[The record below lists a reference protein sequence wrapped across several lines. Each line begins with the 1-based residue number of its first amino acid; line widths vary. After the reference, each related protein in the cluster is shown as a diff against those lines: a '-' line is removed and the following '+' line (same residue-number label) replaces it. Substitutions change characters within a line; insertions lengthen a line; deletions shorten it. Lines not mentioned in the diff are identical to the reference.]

1 MLKNLARPVHK
12 FGGSSLANAERFRV
26 IPELLPEGN
35 ELIVVSALQG
45 VTSQLQQALDD
56 ALHEQHQKTLQQL
69 MKQHETL
76 IQVLQLDEQCLKMI
90 QKDLGHIHE
99 ILQAI
104 ARAGFY
110 ERSIQQLLLG
120 YGELWSAHLLAAY
133 LSKIFNRKV
142 ICLDASKVLFVYEKD
157 GMLTIHWEKSEAALL
172 KYLDSMVFDQLVI
185 TGFIAADLDGKRTTL
200 GRNGSDF
207 SAAIFANFF
216 NAPSLTIWTDVD
228 GVYSADPKLVKAAFV
243 IENLSYQEAL
253 ELAYFGSKVLH
264 PMTIAPA
271 AAKKIPINIKNSF
284 RPSAQGTFIANA
296 TNSSSYLIKG
306 ISCLTD
312 IALIN
317 IEGTGILSVSGMT
330 ARVCDQLNR
339 HDIRVIFIAQASSE
353 HSLCLAIPKPL
364 AAKTLQLLSEYL
376 HPERTHQHIANI
388 WVDEEVALLAV
399 VGDNMVGTP
408 GIASKL
414 CTALSNINVS
424 IRAITQ
430 GASERNISVV
440 VKSIDVHRAV
450 QAIHAGFY
458 LSRKTLSIGLIGPGN
473 VGKDLLSQLHQA
485 LPTLLREHH
494 IQIEVRAILNS
505 QHMLLFDAPIPLH
518 AWEELFQKQAVPANR
533 DDFINHVANSYTPN
547 VAILD
552 CTANQDVA
560 MQYAAIMEKGIHLI
574 TPNKHANAGDFQ
586 YYQTLKNLSRHHA
599 HYFYEATVCAG
610 LPVISTLQDL
620 IKTGDTVHSIIGV
633 VSGTLSYI
641 FNEMGKGRAF
651 SEVVLEAQK
660 CGFTEPDPREDLSG
674 MDVARKLVCLARELG
689 HSVTLSDVKVHD
701 LVPPALKSCSF
712 EQFLSE
718 LPQYDHLLEEP
729 LSKARVHNQ
738 CLHYVGIIHQDGR
751 LTIDMQ
757 LFASTHPFARLEG
770 TDNMIIF
777 KTERYDVRPMIIQG
791 PGAGAAVTAA
801 GIFSDLLRL
810 VSVL

>member
-1 MLKNLARPVHK
+1 MFKYLARPVHK
-12 FGGSSLANAERFRV
+12 FGGSSLANAERFKA

-45 VTSQLQQALDD
+45 ITSLLQQALDE
-56 ALHEQHQKTLQQL
+56 ATQTTHQKTLQHIL
-69 MKQHETL
+69 KQHETL
-76 IQVLQLDEQCLKMI
+76 IQELQLGEQCLQMI
-90 QKDLGHIHE
+90 HQDLGHIHE
-99 ILQAI
+99 ILQAV
-104 ARAGFY
+104 ALAGFY
-110 ERSIQQLLLG
+110 ENSIQQLLLG
-120 YGELWSAHLLAAY
+120 YGEFWSAHLLAAY
-133 LSKIFNRKV
+133 LSKVFDRKV
-142 ICLDASKVLFVYEKD
+142 ICLDAAKVLFVYQND
-157 GMLTIHWEKSEAALL
+157 GMLTIHWEKSEAALQD
-172 KYLDSMVFDQLVI
+172 YLDSLVFDQLVI
-185 TGFIAADLDGKRTTL
+185 TGFIAKDLDGKRTTL

-207 SAAIFANFF
+207 SAAIFANLF

-243 IENLSYQEAL
+243 IENLSYREAL

-271 AAKKIPINIKNSF
+271 AAKGIPITIKNSF
-284 RPSAQGTFIANA
+284 RPSAPGTFISNV
-296 TNSSSYLIKG
+296 TKPSNYLIKG

-312 IALIN
+312 IALVN

-339 HDIRVIFIAQASSE
+339 NNVRVIFIAQASSE

-364 AAKTLQLLSEYL
+364 AAKTLELLTEYL
-376 HPERTHQHIANI
+376 SPERTRQHVANI
-388 WVDEEVALLAV
+388 SVDEEVALLAV

-408 GIASKL
+408 GTASKL
-414 CTALSNINVS
+414 FTALSNINVS

-440 VKSIDVHRAV
+440 VKNADVHRAV

-473 VGKDLLSQLHQA
+473 VGNNLLRQLQQA
-485 LPTLLREHH
+485 LPTLMREHH
-494 IQIEVRAILNS
+494 IQIEVRAIMNS
-505 QHMLLFDAPIPLH
+505 KRMLLVDEAISLDA
-518 AWEELFQKQAVPANR
+518 WQDRFQKQAVPANM
-533 DDFINHVANSYTPN
+533 DDFINHLANPSTPSS
-547 VAILD
+547 AILD
-552 CTANQDVA
+552 CTANQEIA
-560 MQYAAIMEKGIHLI
+560 KQYATIMEKGIHII

-586 YYQTLKNLSRHHA
+586 YYQTLSSLRHHA

-620 IKTGDTVHSIIGV
+620 IRTGDKVRSITGV

-651 SEVVLEAQK
+651 SEVVLEAKQR
-660 CGFTEPDPREDLSG
+660 GFTEPDPREDLSG

-689 HSVTLSDVKVHD
+689 HSVNLSDVKVHD
-701 LVPPALKSCSF
+701 LVPPALKSCSL
-712 EQFLSE
+712 ERFLLE
-718 LPQYDHLLEEP
+718 LSHYDHLFEIQLAT
-729 LSKARVHNQ
+729 AREHGQ

-751 LTIDMQ
+751 VTIDVQ
-757 LFASTHPFARLEG
+757 LLSATHPFARLEG
-770 TDNMIIF
+770 TDNMLIF
-777 KTERYDVRPMIIQG
+777 NTERYDVRPMIIQG

>member
-1 MLKNLARPVHK
+1 MLKNIARPVHK
-12 FGGSSLANAERFRV
+12 FGGSSLANAERFKV
-26 IPELLPEGN
+26 IPQLLTEGN

-45 VTSQLQQALDD
+45 VTSQLQQALDE
-56 ALHEQHQKTLQQL
+56 AIHGQHKQTLQQL

-76 IQVLQLDEQCLKMI
+76 IQALQLDGQCLKMI
-90 QKDLGHIHE
+90 QDDLGHIHE

-104 ARAGFY
+104 TRAGFY
-110 ERSIQQLLLG
+110 EKNIQQLLLG
-120 YGELWSAHLLAAY
+120 YGELWSAHLLSAY
-133 LSKIFNRKV
+133 LSNIFNRKV

-157 GMLTIHWEKSEAALL
+157 GMLNIHWEKSEAALL
-172 KYLDSMVFDQLVI
+172 KYLESAIFDQLVI
-185 TGFIAADLDGKRTTL
+185 TGFIAADLAGKRTTL

-207 SAAIFANFF
+207 SAAIFANLF

-243 IENLSYQEAL
+243 INNLSYQEAL

-271 AAKKIPINIKNSF
+271 AAKKIPITIKNSF
-284 RPSAQGTFIANA
+284 RPSAQGTYISNA
-296 TNSSSYLIKG
+296 AKPSSYLIKG

-353 HSLCLAIPKPL
+353 HSLCLAIPKL
-364 AAKTLQLLSEYL
+364 KAAKTLELLSEYL
-376 HPERTHQHIANI
+376 HPERTRQHIANLS
-388 WVDEEVALLAV
+388 VDEEVALLAV

-408 GIASKL
+408 GIASRL

-424 IRAITQ
+424 IRAMTQ
-430 GASERNISVV
+430 GASERNISLL
-440 VKSIDVHRAV
+440 VKNADVYHAI
-450 QAIHAGFY
+450 QAIHTGFY
-458 LSRKTLSIGLIGPGN
+458 LSNKTLSIGLIGPGN
-473 VGKDLLSQLHQA
+473 VGKNLLNQLHQA
-485 LPTLLREHH
+485 LPVLLREHH

-505 QHMLLFDAPIPLH
+505 QKMLLLDEPIPLDEWQIH
-518 AWEELFQKQAVPANR
+518 FQKQVVPANM
-533 DDFINHVANSYTPN
+533 DDFIKHMANSFAPN
-547 VAILD
+547 IAIID
-552 CTANQDVA
+552 CTANQEIA
-560 MQYAAIMEKGIHLI
+560 MQYTAIMEKGIHLI
-574 TPNKHANAGDFQ
+574 TPNKHANAGDYQ
-586 YYQTLKNLSRHHA
+586 YYQTLKKLSQHQA

-620 IKTGDTVHSIIGV
+620 IKTGDTVKSIIGV

-641 FNEMGKGRAF
+641 FNEMSKGRIF
-651 SEVVLEAQK
+651 SEVVLEAQRL
-660 CGFTEPDPREDLSG
+660 GFTEPDPREDLSG
-674 MDVARKLVCLARELG
+674 MDVARKLICLARELG
-689 HSVTLSDVKVHD
+689 HSVALQDVKVQD
-701 LVPPALKSCSF
+701 LVPPALKACSL

-718 LPQYDHLLEEP
+718 LPQYDYLLEER
-729 LSKARVHNQ
+729 LSKARIDNQ
-738 CLHYVGIIHQDGR
+738 CLHYVGTVHQDGR

-757 LFASTHPFARLEG
+757 FFESTHPFARLEG